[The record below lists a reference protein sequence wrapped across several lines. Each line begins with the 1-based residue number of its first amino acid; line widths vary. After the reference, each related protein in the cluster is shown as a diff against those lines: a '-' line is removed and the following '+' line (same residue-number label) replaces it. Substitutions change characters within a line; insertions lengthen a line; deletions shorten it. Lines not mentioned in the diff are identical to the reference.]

1 VPGWRDSPANA
12 VLRYTKNIH
21 ETRTLDYRALLP
33 SPSPSWTE
41 PMSQTF
47 VWLTVFAYLASM
59 GLYIRF
65 LYTGQENTGRFA
77 TLLLFLGL
85 AAHYV
90 ALLLRSRG
98 THTVPYH
105 DLEGSMSLFG
115 WLLAVTYLCLEI
127 YHRQRTVGAFVV
139 PIILVFFFAAYL
151 MPDHPSSTPPARGVV
166 FAFHVTLSILSY
178 SAFALSCVLSLIYL
192 VEEHL
197 LRMRRLG
204 DVVWRL
210 PSLDLLER
218 MSRTSVLVGLITI
231 TGGTLLGFAA
241 VDRQTGQYWFYDPKY
256 VMTLL
261 VLLLYVLYFQLAR
274 TTTWRGARAS
284 RLCVFNF
291 VLVVLSFTV
300 VNLYFSQHHRFL

>member
-1 VPGWRDSPANA
+1 
-12 VLRYTKNIH
+12 
-21 ETRTLDYRALLP
+21 
-33 SPSPSWTE
+33 
-41 PMSQTF
+41 MSQTF